1 MDVIIN
7 RELLKDKRLSKSWS
21 QEQLAGEAGI
31 SLRTVQRIETDGV
44 ASLRTRSAIASA
56 LNLQPADLDTTP
68 LAQTDYVE
76 VQSEKEEMPW
86 PTYLAL
92 SRYVALCAV
101 WMGMLAVGFLILATL
116 VGSIFFWEYTGF
128 TFWHSV
134 GGGII
139 SAFIFIPALLLL
151 YWLYRKLLN
160 PSIFHWLYRRVS
172 KLLVGES
179 ADIA

>member
-44 ASLRTRSAIASA
+44 ASLRSRTAIAGA
-56 LNLQPADLDTTP
+56 LNLQPADLDAAP
-68 LAQTDYVE
+68 LVQIEDDELQSTNDE
-76 VQSEKEEMPW
+76 VRW
-86 PTYLAL
+86 PIYLTV
-92 SRYVALCAV
+92 SRYVVLCLI
-101 WMGMLAVGFLILATL
+101 WIGMLAIGLLMLTTL

-128 TFWHSV
+128 TYWHSV

-139 SAFIFIPALLLL
+139 NAFIFVPALLLL
-151 YWLYRKLLN
+151 YWLYRKLAN
-160 PSIFHWLYRRVS
+160 PIIFHQLYRGVS
-172 KLLVGES
+172 KLLF
-179 ADIA
+179 A